1 MLAHDDVIEAESF
14 SPSSVA
20 VIIAAGHS
28 LFYLRRATI
37 MEAIKILDA
46 EMSRRSLLINAGKC
60 AVGVAGITALASAV
74 PGIAAAKGADYKKW
88 QYKKINPEEA
98 AKIAYENYFDLWCAS
113 TVLKGVFDPLAKS
126 VGEPYKTFPTE
137 SVRWAHGG
145 MAGWGTVCGTLTGSG
160 VAIGLITGDIE
171 TAEAMTNDLMFYY
184 ANTVMPVYK
193 PAKAIKAEIKTTTK
207 ADTPV
212 CHISVGKWMK
222 AENVA
227 FLTNE
232 RAERCARVAATIAY
246 KTAEMLNTWHAAGGK
261 YTPVNKPLAN
271 VLNNGITSQN
281 NCTECHGTNVPTPP
295 AAKS

>member
-1 MLAHDDVIEAESF
+1 
-14 SPSSVA
+14 
-20 VIIAAGHS
+20 
-28 LFYLRRATI
+28 
-37 MEAIKILDA
+37 MEENTILDT

-60 AVGVAGITALASAV
+60 AVSVAGITALSSAV
-74 PGIAAAKGADYKKW
+74 PGIVLAKVEGYKTW
-88 QYKKINPEEA
+88 QYKPVNPEEA

-113 TVLKGVFDPLAKS
+113 TVLKGIFTPLAKS
-126 VGEPYKTFPTE
+126 VGDPYKSFPVE
-137 SVRWAHGG
+137 SMRWAHGG
-145 MAGWGTVCGTLTGSG
+145 IAGWGTVCGSPVGASI
-160 VAIGLITGDIE
+160 AMGLITGNID
-171 TAEAMTNDLMFYY
+171 TAEAMSNDIMTYY
-184 ANTVMPVYK
+184 ANTVLPVYK
-193 PAKAIKAEIKTTTK
+193 PAKAIKADIRMTTK

-246 KTAEMLNTWHAAGGK
+246 KTVEMLNTWHAAGGK

-281 NCTECHGTNVPTPP
+281 NCTECHGANVPAPP

>member
-1 MLAHDDVIEAESF
+1 
-14 SPSSVA
+14 
-20 VIIAAGHS
+20 
-28 LFYLRRATI
+28 
-37 MEAIKILDA
+37 METEKMLDA
-46 EMSRRSLLINAGKC
+46 EMSRRSLLINGGKC
-60 AVGVAGITALASAV
+60 VVGVAGIAALVSAV
-74 PGIAAAKGADYKKW
+74 PGLAEAKGTSYEKF
-88 QYKKINPEEA
+88 QYKKVNPEEA

-113 TVLKGVFDPLAKS
+113 TVLKGIFDPLAKN
-126 VGEPYKTFPTE
+126 VGGPYKTFPIE
-137 SVRWAHGG
+137 SIRWAHGG
-145 MAGWGTVCGTLTGSG
+145 YAGWGTLCGTLIGAG
-160 VAIGLITGDIE
+160 NAIGLITGNIE
-171 TAEAMTNDLMFYY
+171 TAEAMTNDLAFYY

-232 RAERCARVAATIAY
+232 RAERCARVAATIAS
-246 KTAEMLNTWHAAGGK
+246 KTVEMLNAWHAAGGK

-281 NCTECHGTNVPTPP
+281 NCVECHGTNVPTPP